1 MSIAKPPP
9 RWGSAMPLRTWSKRV
24 RVRARAAVRRLR
36 RTRLGRLDWTG
47 GLVRLLLCTTAF
59 AAVLA
64 AASFYHVYLDRN
76 SLPDLEGFTRFEF
89 PTIGHIYD
97 AHDQP
102 LKEMAAESRQITRY
116 EEIPLIVRDAIL
128 AAEDKNFFSHSG
140 VDYSG
145 FARVLCKIR
154 LGNLIRRLSRM
165 GSRDAANNSAIFP
178 QGGSTITQQLVRGY
192 FLKTVTAQENSGQL
206 RYGGRMASVLSG
218 VIGARTVNMLVR
230 KVEEIRLSLWVEQ
243 QMQEHFGS
251 KRRAKEEILA
261 RYASMVYMGNGQYG
275 FARGAEYYFGQP
287 LGMFTAEDADKAAL
301 LAGTAKSAR
310 YYAPDASEPKRVLQ
324 RRNQTLTLMAAR
336 GFISAEQARRARQR
350 PIEVVAQHKDK
361 VAGASTVVSAVV
373 DNVLDELTSRYAG
386 HPQLAW
392 TSTNS
397 RAEPIL
403 GPIRRFRFRRNSCRI
418 RPESHFRDER
428 EQGQGRMACGRVQGS
443 FPIQHRR
450 TRAGPA

>member
-1 MSIAKPPP
+1 MINRVVISHLFSTSGQCSLVTKAECARTHGRNPKLPQVVTCKSRRQRAQQASRLTSAIHASTEVPPGTIRRVTLPERRYFVLIDPSARSTCCDDIWSSDHMSLLAGTSQSLVPPDCGLVHNLHYPGYENPGRSARAPAGRPGPPRRRVEPIREGGPMSIARPPP

-36 RTRLGRLDWTG
+36 RTRLGRLDWPG

-59 AAVLA
+59 AVVLA
-64 AASFYHVYLDRN
+64 AAGFYHVYLDRN

-206 RYGGRMASVLSG
+206 RYGGRMASVL
-218 VIGARTVNMLVR
+218 
-230 KVEEIRLSLWVEQ
+230 
-243 QMQEHFGS
+243 
-251 KRRAKEEILA
+251 
-261 RYASMVYMGNGQYG
+261 
-275 FARGAEYYFGQP
+275 
-287 LGMFTAEDADKAAL
+287 
-301 LAGTAKSAR
+301 
-310 YYAPDASEPKRVLQ
+310 
-324 RRNQTLTLMAAR
+324 
-336 GFISAEQARRARQR
+336 
-350 PIEVVAQHKDK
+350 
-361 VAGASTVVSAVV
+361 
-373 DNVLDELTSRYAG
+373 
-386 HPQLAW
+386 
-392 TSTNS
+392 
-397 RAEPIL
+397 
-403 GPIRRFRFRRNSCRI
+403 
-418 RPESHFRDER
+418 
-428 EQGQGRMACGRVQGS
+428 
-443 FPIQHRR
+443 
-450 TRAGPA
+450 